1 MASAP
6 RGSAAPTEAER
17 SLIPLRAFLRPPV
30 IVEFLFGLSPL
41 AGIFWWGWDSYLV
54 VMLHLLAMALAAC
67 WLALRIIALSDDALR
82 YLSSTRENEPVG
94 AARAIYVGFVVG
106 AFGLPLLLFVAIVSE
121 NMGGAWHTA
130 VKSPADF
137 WRVVVVSSGL
147 WIPLA
152 AVAAWEALGF
162 LGDVVLPRIP
172 ALRDLR
178 PAPRPMAPEYA
189 TLSRELQDFLYARA
203 WAVLRMVLTVVGIGF
218 GLILAQLFGVIALVV
233 VLIVTGT
240 AVGVVLEACA
250 VVDAE
255 RAAARG

>member
-1 MASAP
+1 MPPATP
-6 RGSAAPTEAER
+6 GSTSQPP
-17 SLIPLRAFLRPPV
+17 LIPLRTFLRPPV
-30 IVEFLFGLSPL
+30 IAEFLFGLSPL

-67 WLALRIIALSDDALR
+67 WLALRIVALSDDALR
-82 YLSSTRENEPVG
+82 YLGSTRGNEPVG

-106 AFGLPLLLFVAIVSE
+106 AFGLPLLLLVAIVSE

-152 AVAAWEALGF
+152 AVTAWEALGF
-162 LGDVVLPRIP
+162 LGEVALPRIP
-172 ALRDLR
+172 GLRELR

-189 TLSRELQDFLYARA
+189 ALSRELQDFLYARA
-203 WAVLRMVLTVVGIGF
+203 WVVLRMVLTVIGIGF
-218 GLILAQLFGVIALVV
+218 GLVLAQLFGAIALVL
-233 VLIVTGT
+233 VLVVTGT
-240 AVGVVLEACA
+240 AVGVILEAGA
-250 VVDAE
+250 AVDAE
-255 RAAARG
+255 CAAARG